1 MDVSSGRG
9 IIKVEQYAPSSYPFS
24 LEFDVDTAVAIEAV
38 PSFGHVFDG
47 WSGDL
52 SDTTNPAILLMDCD
66 KNITASFS
74 INWLLVGAAI
84 GSLVIVVALVWVL
97 IAKLI
102 RRRALAGRP

>member
-1 MDVSSGRG
+1 VDVSPGGG

-24 LEFDVDTAVAIEAV
+24 LEFDADTAVAIEAV
-38 PSFGHVFDG
+38 PSFGHVFNG

-52 SDTTNPAILLMDCD
+52 SGTTNPAILIIDCD
-66 KNITASFS
+66 MSITASFS
-74 INWLLVGAAI
+74 INWILVGTAT

-102 RRRALAGRP
+102 RRRALAGRL